1 MWKFKF
7 VFYVLTTMRNNVFY
21 VIYEYVENTY
31 SVVVE
36 YFLKWTIEAF
46 N

>member
-1 MWKFKF
+1 
-7 VFYVLTTMRNNVFY
+7 MRNNVFY
-21 VIYEYVENTY
+21 VIYVENTY
-31 SVVVE
+31 SVGVE